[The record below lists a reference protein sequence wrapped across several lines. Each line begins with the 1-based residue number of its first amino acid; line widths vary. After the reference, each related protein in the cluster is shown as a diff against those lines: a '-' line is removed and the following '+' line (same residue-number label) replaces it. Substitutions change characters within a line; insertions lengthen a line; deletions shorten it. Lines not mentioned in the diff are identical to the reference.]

1 MNPHYPKA
9 VWGFNGTERPGAV
22 YLAAVLAAH
31 SQKGLPAFGIYGHE
45 IQDADDNSIPEDVAE
60 KLLRFARA
68 AQAVATMRGQSY
80 LSIGS
85 TAMGIAGSIVN
96 PDFFQKYL
104 GMRNE
109 SVDSTEILRRI
120 KEDIYDKEEF
130 KKAMDWTSKYC
141 KVNEG
146 TDYNRPEKQKD
157 RAGKDQD
164 WEFVVKM
171 TIIIRDLM
179 KGIPN

>member
-96 PDFFQKYL
+96 PDFS
-104 GMRNE
+104 RNIW
-109 SVDSTEILRRI
+109 VCGTNRLILP
-120 KEDIYDKEEF
+120 K
-130 KKAMDWTSKYC
+130 SS
-141 KVNEG
+141 
-146 TDYNRPEKQKD
+146 
-157 RAGKDQD
+157 AG
-164 WEFVVKM
+164 
-171 TIIIRDLM
+171 
-179 KGIPN
+179 